1 MRAIQR
7 GSGLLLLLIFCTVPR
22 LVLAQG
28 PSGSERS
35 SDVPPII
42 TDVRFSGNEFF
53 SDDALALHVRTRANR
68 RFLNLPGFTWWR
80 WIYQLGESGKLGEG
94 LSRALVS
101 GGEAPAFLDSTLIAA
116 DVERL
121 RLFYRQEGF
130 RSAEVKARFDTHSGG
145 SRVRVTYQIAPGEP
159 TYIREVRY
167 EGIDELNAVQRQQ
180 LVRHSLLRPPR
191 ANTGENLVFRPR
203 DQRYSEPTLSEE
215 RRRVL
220 AFLRDQGYAAVSR
233 DSIRAIVFPERP
245 DSFDVT
251 FRIDPGLRYRFGDV
265 HFSVSGPE
273 EGIPVKTE
281 TFTVAGDTAGSAG
294 IATVRIDDESKLDS
308 DLLRRSLRFRPGD
321 YYDQSRLLATKRR
334 LEGTGVFSF
343 TDIVPLAPDTTD
355 TTGVAPLL
363 PHQIS
368 LRTRRRH
375 QVRLE
380 TFLQQQ
386 NSAGVSFDEL
396 GTGVGITYQN
406 LNFLG
411 GGETFQIGLTGS
423 VGADLGGGRSAF
435 GRSSSPFSSAQ
446 AEITTSLTY
455 PYLIAPF
462 GSLDRLLD
470 LYDARTRLSFS
481 LLTARRDQLRLII
494 RGRGAARARFE
505 LQHTPT
511 VASLVDLLDLTLSN
525 PDTLT
530 GFKEVFLDDVLAV
543 VRDSVQ
549 IRQIKED
556 YTQPQVNSALRYT
569 LRSSNVNPLRRDR
582 GYSYEASFEVG
593 GNLLYLLDKFA
604 FTPGTLEG
612 TLPGLPFFRGD
623 RRDNELIYRQY
634 VRLLTDLR
642 RYHRLARGR
651 TLAWHF
657 AVGAAQPIGNSTTI
671 PFDRRFYAGGASSI
685 RGWALR
691 SLGPGSLG
699 NYQGGEIKLESG
711 AELRARLIGSLFA
724 AEWSGVLFAD
734 AGNVWLRPRSY
745 ANGFGEQSDA
755 GQFKFDRFYKEIA
768 VGSGIGVRIAWEYLI
783 ARLDLAWKVYDPTYV
798 QDYPN
803 KGLFPYGFSRPVLHF
818 GIGHAF

>member
-1 MRAIQR
+1 MQR
-7 GSGLLLLLIFCTVPR
+7 GSGLFLLFILCTVPR
-22 LVLAQG
+22 IVWAQSLSG
-28 PSGSERS
+28 NERPS
-35 SDVPPII
+35 DTPPII
-42 TDVRFSGNEFF
+42 TEVRFSGNEFF
-53 SDDALALHVRTRANR
+53 SDEDLALHVRTRANR
-68 RFLNLPGFTWWR
+68 RFLNIPGVTWWR

-94 LSRALVS
+94 LSRALLAS
-101 GGEAPAFLDSTLIAA
+101 GEAPAYLDSTLIAA

-130 RSAEVKARFDTHSGG
+130 RDAKIEARIDTHSGG
-145 SRVRVTYQIAPGEP
+145 SRARVTYQIEPGKP
-159 TYIREVRY
+159 TFIREVRY
-167 EGIDELNAVQRQQ
+167 EGVDALNAVQRQL
-180 LVRHSLLRPPR
+180 LVRNSLLRPPPPR
-191 ANTGENLVFRPR
+191 LITGEALAFRPR

-215 RRRVL
+215 RRRIL

-233 DSIRAIVFPERP
+233 DSIRAIVFPEQS

-251 FRIDPGLRYRFGDV
+251 FRINPGPRHRFGDV
-265 HFSVSGPE
+265 HFSVAGPE
-273 EGIPVKTE
+273 EDVPAQQE
-281 TFTVAGDTAGSAG
+281 TFVVSGSKADTTGIITVQ
-294 IATVRIDDESKLDS
+294 IEDEGKLDS
-308 DLLRRSLRFRPGD
+308 GLLMRSLRFRPGD
-321 YYDQSRLLATKRR
+321 FYDQSRLLATKRR

-343 TDIVPLAPDTTD
+343 TDIVPLSPDTTD
-355 TTGVAPLL
+355 TTFAEPLL

-386 NSAGVSFDEL
+386 TSAGASYDEF
-396 GTGVGITYQN
+396 GTGAGISYQN

-411 GGETFQIGLTGS
+411 GGEVFQIGLTGS
-423 VGADLGGGRSAF
+423 VGADLGGRSAAS
-435 GRSSSPFSSAQ
+435 GVSSSPFSSAQ

-511 VASLVDLLDLTLSN
+511 VASLVDLFDVTLSN
-525 PDTLT
+525 PDTLP
-530 GFKEVFLDDVLAV
+530 GFRENFLDDILSV

-549 IRQIKED
+549 IRQIHED

-593 GNLLYLLDKFA
+593 GNLLYLLDRFA

-612 TLPGLPFFRGD
+612 TLPGLPFFRGN
-623 RRDNELIYRQY
+623 RANNELIYRQY
-634 VRLLTDLR
+634 VRLLADLR
-642 RYHRLARGR
+642 RYHRPARGR
-651 TLAWHF
+651 TIAWHI
-657 AVGAAQPIGNSTTI
+657 AAGAAQPIGNSTTI

-691 SLGPGSLG
+691 SLGPGPLG
-699 NYQGGEIKLESG
+699 NYQGGEIKLETG
-711 AELRARLIGSLFA
+711 AELRSRLVGNLFA
-724 AEWSGVLFAD
+724 AEWSGVFFAD
-734 AGNVWLRPRSY
+734 AGNVWLRPRTY
-745 ANGFGEQSDA
+745 ENGAGEQSDA
-755 GQFKFDRFYKEIA
+755 GQFKLDRFYKEIA

-783 ARLDLAWKVYDPTYV
+783 ARIDLAWKVYDPTFV
-798 QDYPN
+798 PENPD
-803 KGLFPYGFSRPVLHF
+803 KGLFPYGLSQPVLHF
-818 GIGHAF
+818 GIGHTF